1 MEYMPILLKDPF
13 TAAKLGFSLIITV
26 LSEIFWIAVL
36 IRRKDLSDIADRS
49 LGLAFAALL
58 ITSALQTDAFLSL
71 VFIFLSDMGLSF
83 RWKLL
88 ICICIVLL
96 FANSI
101 FIIYMLCTHCHIKGE
116 RTSASINRPALA
128 ASLLIIFLQTA
139 WQLNHRFGSTGT
151 PVSSRTVFLILAF
164 CLDFLIIAIAEN
176 TEFIK
181 LFPLLA
187 SGPRIAGLRPSGL
200 TFLYSGVIFCL
211 FHFVFSPFT
220 VTQLIVAAGIFIVS
234 AIPYIYNNDIVTGI
248 LIHLFWNVFAYI
260 RFLLELMSD

>member
-71 VFIFLSDMGLSF
+71 IFIFLSDMGLSF

-88 ICICIVLL
+88 FYIVLL

-151 PVSSRTVFLILAF
+151 PVSSRTVFLILAS
-164 CLDFLIIAIAEN
+164 CLESLIVAISEN

-211 FHFVFSPFT
+211 LHFVFSPFT

-248 LIHLFWNVFAYI
+248 LIHLFWNVFAFI
-260 RFLLELMSD
+260 WVSLPELMSD